1 MAQLDLELTGSKDGL
16 LVAKP
21 WHSVKTDQW
30 AAHKHFEPIIAA
42 LDERGSS
49 EGPLKSQ
56 LEKLFLA
63 ETKAKPGKAERLDA
77 A

>member
-1 MAQLDLELTGSKDGL
+1 MAGSKDGL

-42 LDERGSS
+42 LDKRGCS
-49 EGPLKSQ
+49 EGRLKAQ
-56 LEKLFLA
+56 LEKQF
-63 ETKAKPGKAERLDA
+63 DA
-77 A
+77 NKRTGAATALLCSLQ